1 MNLFAWIRHAFAIE
15 PAGAVQPTPLQAS
28 AIDRVCR
35 EIVRRE
41 LTLPAQM
48 MLDSSVPLSYMA
60 GQSLRFFEPF
70 LTTVLEP
77 ASIREFAAFLERRGA
92 LEYISQRLEE
102 MKTRDGNNP

>member
-1 MNLFAWIRHAFAIE
+1 MSFLDWIRHAFAIE
-15 PAGAVQPTPLQAS
+15 QPGPSIPSPSQS
-28 AIDRVCR
+28 KAIDRVCR
-35 EIVRRE
+35 EIIRRE

-70 LTTVLEP
+70 LTTVLDP
-77 ASIREFAAFLERRGA
+77 DSVREFATFLERRGA

-102 MKTRDGNNP
+102 LKTEEALP

>member
-1 MNLFAWIRHAFAIE
+1 MSFLGWIRNAFAIE
-15 PAGAVQPTPLQAS
+15 PTGPVKPGPLQS
-28 AIDRVCR
+28 NAIDRVCR
-35 EIVRRE
+35 EIIRRE

-70 LTTVLEP
+70 LTTVLDP

-102 MKTRDGNNP
+102 LKTHDGNNS